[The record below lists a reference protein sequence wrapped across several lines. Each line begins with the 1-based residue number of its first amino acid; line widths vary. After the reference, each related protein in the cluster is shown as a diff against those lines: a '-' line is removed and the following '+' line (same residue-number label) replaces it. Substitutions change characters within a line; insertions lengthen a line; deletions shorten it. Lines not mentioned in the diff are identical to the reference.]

1 SVVRSYEKVYRATST
16 RQATLYVRK
25 VVTILDPDHGNAN
38 RLVVFYDDNSK
49 IAHFKAT
56 LFDGLGDKIRSA
68 KKSEIEDIRATG
80 SGTFYDDSRVQ
91 TTTVTHSSYPYTVE
105 FEYEKK
111 LSNFGIVEFPQW
123 MPMSY
128 NESVQEA
135 SFSAEVPMDNELLF
149 RSNELP
155 EPKVKSADG
164 ARVYQWSV
172 ENLPARSYEAFAPPS
187 SQTLP
192 YVRTVLKHFDVGD
205 YTGSMASWND
215 FGLFM
220 GKLIEGR
227 DELPDDLCSLVHEST
242 DGLGS
247 EREKINALYRLLQER
262 TRYVGVQLGI
272 GGWQPFSATYV
283 EENRYG
289 DCKALSNY
297 LGAMLAEVNIDSYP
311 VLIDW
316 NDRSFYP
323 VEEDFTTSAFNHMVL
338 YVPSEDMY
346 LECTS
351 NVNPLG
357 YLGDGKGD
365 RNVLWVTPEGGKL
378 MRTPAIAPADNGY
391 VRTVNVAIKED
402 GGARFQLQAGFYGA
416 SQESIRHLHHGEKDQ
431 TKQLEWLNR
440 YNLLPDVSGNG
451 YSLICNP
458 DEPVA
463 NLVYTTEVPSYAR
476 KLGQR
481 FFVPLNKY
489 FRYDQVPDK
498 LSERQFPIRHRAAKF
513 FVDTV
518 HLKLPQDME
527 IESLGEAETTIKHP
541 AGEYRA
547 VVNTSD
553 EGKLT
558 WVRTLKLVPVDLP
571 AEAYS
576 DFRQF
581 FVDVAKADRRQVVI
595 RKKRTK

>member
-1 SVVRSYEKVYRATST
+1 MKTLILWLAISCGLPLMAQDLSLSLFTIPAELRENAHSVVRSYDKIYRATSS

-25 VVTILDPDHGNAN
+25 VVTIVDPDHNNAN
-38 RLVVFYDDNSK
+38 RLVVYYDDNSK
-49 IAHFKAT
+49 IANFKAT
-56 LFDGLGDKIRSA
+56 LFDGFGKKIRSA
-68 KKSEIEDIRATG
+68 KKAEIEDIRATG
-80 SGTFYDDSRVQ
+80 GGTFYDDSRVR
-91 TTTVTHSSYPYTVE
+91 TTTITHTTYPYTVE

-123 MPMSY
+123 MPMGY
-128 NESVQEA
+128 NESVQAA
-135 SFSAEVPMDNELLF
+135 SFSAEVPADNELLY
-149 RSNELP
+149 RTNELSDP
-155 EPKVKSADG
+155 EVATIDGG
-164 ARVYQWSV
+164 ARRLYQWSV

-192 YVRTVLKHFDVGD
+192 YVRTVLKQFDVGN
-205 YTGSMASWND
+205 YSGSMASWND
-215 FGLFM
+215 FGVFM

-227 DELPDDLCSLVHEST
+227 DELPDNLRSLVHET
-242 DGLGS
+242 ADGLSS

-297 LGAMLAEVNIDSYP
+297 LGAMLAEVDIESYP

-323 VEEDFTTSAFNHMVL
+323 VAEDFTTSAFNHMVL

-351 NVNPLG
+351 NVNPPG

-378 MRTPAIAPADNGY
+378 MRTPAVTPADNGH
-391 VRTVNVAIKED
+391 VRTVKITVQED
-402 GGARFQLQAGFYGA
+402 GAALFQLRAGFHGA
-416 SQESIRHLHHGEKDQ
+416 SQENLRYLLHGEKDQ

-440 YNLLPDVSGNG
+440 NNLLPDVSGKN
-451 YSLICNP
+451 YSLNCDP

-463 NLVYTTEVPSYAR
+463 NLTYTTEVPGYAR

-489 FRYDQVPDK
+489 FRYDWVPDK
-498 LSERQFPIRHRAAKF
+498 LSERQFPIRQQTAKF
-513 FVDTV
+513 LVDTV
-518 HLKLPQDME
+518 RL
-527 IESLGEAETTIKHP
+527 
-541 AGEYRA
+541 
-547 VVNTSD
+547 
-553 EGKLT
+553 
-558 WVRTLKLVPVDLP
+558 
-571 AEAYS
+571 
-576 DFRQF
+576 
-581 FVDVAKADRRQVVI
+581 
-595 RKKRTK
+595 